1 MVLLLL
7 EQLHGV
13 RNGTIALDQAAEMIE
28 MCDIAFVDPAANEA
42 PLCPGGNDRTLSWPD
57 VEEFLGLLASAWL
70 GEGVR
75 LQCNYFARALGQVVP
90 LKKLSLFTTLEL
102 LELVCGAAV
111 EWTAEDLENCVVPG
125 DGYTRDSE
133 PYQWLLDVLVG
144 LATTAA
150 DSDAHDGISSLG
162 GTDKA
167 TQRAAFLEF
176 VTARA
181 RLPSGGLH
189 ALPCPIS
196 VQDPGSG
203 GNSSTQRDI
212 DQRLPTA
219 HTCSLTL
226 DLPSYSSKEILK
238 QRLEGAL
245 VLMAEYEGLVD

>member
-1 MVLLLL
+1 M
-7 EQLHGV
+7 
-13 RNGTIALDQAAEMIE
+13 
-28 MCDIAFVDPAANEA
+28 
-42 PLCPGGNDRTLSWPD
+42 
-57 VEEFLGLLASAWL
+57 LASAWL

-90 LKKLSLFTTLEL
+90 LSKLSLFTTPEL

-133 PYQWLLDVLVG
+133 PYRWLLHVLAD

-150 DSDAHDGISSLG
+150 DSDDHGAMSSLG
-162 GTDKA
+162 RTDKA
-167 TQRAAFLEF
+167 TKRAVFLEF
-176 VTARA
+176 VTARP
-181 RLPSGGLH
+181 RLPSGGLY
-189 ALPCPIS
+189 ALPCPIR

-203 GNSSTQRDI
+203 SNDSAQRDI

-226 DLPSYSSKEILK
+226 DLPHYSSKEILK
-238 QRLEGAL
+238 QRLDGAL
-245 VLMAEYEGLVD
+245 ELMAEYEGLVD